1 MSMET
6 FLHEYHDLP
15 GSQLSC
21 LPDWAKPSTIH
32 LYTRETWGLHLTHK
46 FIRLMH
52 LTLSQFLGYF
62 NRKLV
67 SLLRAQGSVDDSG
80 LQDSRA
86 KWRWFIWCLIV
97 FVSELLVDSWVLD
110 HIGWRGGVKNQAQDN
125 DEEWQQI
132 ETREL
137 KHRDRAIMWRS
148 IYAYMQYFIFNLF

>member
-1 MSMET
+1 MET
-6 FLHEYHDLP
+6 FLHSDHKMNTMTYLGDPSYPAYQIGQSLALFICIQGKP
-15 GSQLSC
+15 G
-21 LPDWAKPSTIH
+21 
-32 LYTRETWGLHLTHK
+32 GLHLTHK

-110 HIGWRGGVKNQAQDN
+110 HIG
-125 DEEWQQI
+125 
-132 ETREL
+132 
-137 KHRDRAIMWRS
+137 
-148 IYAYMQYFIFNLF
+148 